1 MAVEIGGALD
11 GLKVIDLSRVLGGP
25 YCGQMLADHG
35 AEVIKIE
42 PPQGDETRTWGPP
55 FDKEGI
61 SAYFAGINRNKRTIA
76 LDLSKPEGREVLLK
90 LLAEAD
96 VLIDN
101 FKTGTMEKWGIGY
114 AETLAKKFPRL
125 VHARVS
131 GFGAD
136 GPLGGFPGYDAMVQA
151 SSGLVSV
158 NGSAESGPV
167 RIGVP
172 VVDLSTG
179 MNATIGIMMALYERN
194 RSGKG
199 QFVDATLYDS
209 AIALHQPHA
218 PNYFTAGQTPKL
230 VGNSHGS
237 LAPYSNFPT
246 KGRNIVVGAGNDGQ
260 FAKLTQML
268 GKPELAQDPRFKTN
282 KDRIA
287 HKPELEAELRALLKD
302 RDAVTFADELM
313 RGGVP
318 SGAVLE
324 VPDVMEHPHTK
335 HRGMVW
341 EKDGYRNVGN
351 PVKLS
356 RTPAGVRSKPKKFG
370 ADTKAV
376 LAEAGYSAAEIDRL
390 VASGIAL
397 TEIKKA

>member
-1 MAVEIGGALD
+1 MPEGSKGALE
-11 GLKVIDLSRVLGGP
+11 GLKVVDLSRVLGGP

-42 PPQGDETRTWGPP
+42 PPQGDETRGWGPP

-61 SAYFAGINRNKRTIA
+61 SAYFSGINRNKRTMA
-76 LDLSKPEGREVLLK
+76 LDLSKPEGRDVLLR
-90 LLAEAD
+90 LLEDTD

-114 AETLAKKFPRL
+114 ADTLSKKFPRL

-151 SSGLVSV
+151 SAGLVSV
-158 NGSAESGPV
+158 NGSPESGPV

-179 MNATIGIMMALYERN
+179 MNACIGILMALYERN

-209 AIALHQPHA
+209 AVALHQPHA
-218 PNYFTAGQTPKL
+218 PNYFVAGLKPKL

-246 KGRNIVVGAGNDGQ
+246 RTRNIVVGAGNDGQ
-260 FAKLTQML
+260 FRKLTQML
-268 GKPELAQDPRFKTN
+268 GKPELADDPRFKTN
-282 KDRIA
+282 KDRVA
-287 HKPELEAELRALLKD
+287 NKPALEAELRELLKD
-302 RDAVTFADELM
+302 RDAETFSQELM
-313 RGGVP
+313 KGGVP

-335 HRGMVW
+335 HRNMVW

-356 RTPAGVRSKPKKFG
+356 RTPAKVRSKPKKFG
-370 ADTKAV
+370 LDTRAV
-376 LAEAGYSAAEIDRL
+376 LTERGFTAQEVDRL
-390 VASGIAL
+390 IASGIAL
-397 TEIKKA
+397 EEIKKI

>member
-1 MAVEIGGALD
+1 MPGALE

-55 FDKEGI
+55 FDQEGI

-114 AETLAKKFPRL
+114 ADTLAKKFPRL

-131 GFGAD
+131 GFGED

-151 SSGLVSV
+151 SAGLVSV
-158 NGSAESGPV
+158 NGSPDSGPV
-167 RIGVP
+167 RVGVP

-179 MNATIGIMMALYERN
+179 MNACIGILMALYERN

-199 QFVDATLYDS
+199 QFIDATLYDS

-218 PNYFTAGQTPKL
+218 PNYFTAGQKPKL

-237 LAPYSNFPT
+237 LVPYSNFPT
-246 KGRNIVVGAGNDGQ
+246 KGRNIAIAAGNDGQ
-260 FAKLTQML
+260 FRKLAQML

-282 KDRIA
+282 KDRVA
-287 HKPELEAELRALLKD
+287 HRLELEAELRELLKD
-302 RDAVTFADELM
+302 RDADSFSIELM
-313 RGGVP
+313 QGGVP

-335 HRGMVW
+335 HRDMVW

-356 RTPAGVRSKPKKFG
+356 RTPPKVRSKPKKFG
-370 ADTKAV
+370 SDTKAV
-376 LAEAGYSAAEIDRL
+376 LAEAGYSATEIDAL
-390 VASGIAL
+390 VATGIAL
-397 TEIKKA
+397 IDIKKI

>member
-1 MAVEIGGALD
+1 MPEANPGALA

-35 AEVIKIE
+35 AEVIKVE
-42 PPQGDETRTWGPP
+42 PPQGDETRLWGPP
-55 FDKEGI
+55 FDQEGI

-76 LDLSKPEGREVLLK
+76 LDLSKPEGRDVLLK
-90 LLAEAD
+90 LLEQAD

-114 AETLAKKFPRL
+114 ADTLSKKFPRL
-125 VHARVS
+125 IHARVS

-158 NGSAESGPV
+158 NGSPESGPV

-179 MNATIGIMMALYERN
+179 MNACIGILMALYERN

-218 PNYFTAGQTPKL
+218 PNYFVAGAKPRL

-260 FAKLTQML
+260 FRKLTQML
-268 GKPELAQDPRFKTN
+268 GKPELAADPRFKTN
-282 KDRIA
+282 KDRVA
-287 HKPELEAELRALLKD
+287 NRPALEAELRALTKD
-302 RDAVTFADELM
+302 RDGESFANELM
-313 RGGVP
+313 ENGVP
-318 SGAVLE
+318 SGAVME

-356 RTPAGVRSKPKKFG
+356 RTPASPRSKPKPFG
-370 ADTKAV
+370 ADTRAV
-376 LAEAGYSAAEIDRL
+376 LSEHGYSAAEIDKL
-390 VASGIAL
+390 VASGMAL
-397 TEIKKA
+397 TEIRK

>member
-1 MAVEIGGALD
+1 
-11 GLKVIDLSRVLGGP
+11 
-25 YCGQMLADHG
+25 
-35 AEVIKIE
+35 VIKVE
-42 PPQGDETRTWGPP
+42 PPQGDETRSWGPP

-76 LDLSKPEGREVLLK
+76 LDLSKPEGRDVLLK

-114 AETLAKKFPRL
+114 AETLSKKFPGL

-151 SSGLVSV
+151 SAGLVSV
-158 NGSAESGPV
+158 NGAPEAGPV

-179 MNATIGIMMALYERN
+179 MNACMGILMALYERN

-209 AIALHQPHA
+209 AVALHQPHA
-218 PNYFTAGQTPKL
+218 PNYFMAGLKPKL
-230 VGNSHGS
+230 YGNSHGN
-237 LAPYSNFPT
+237 LAPYANFPT
-246 KGRNIVVGAGNDGQ
+246 KGRNIVIGAGNDAQ
-260 FAKLTQML
+260 FRKLVQML
-268 GKPELAQDPRFKTN
+268 GKPELADDPRFLTN
-282 KDRIA
+282 KDRLA
-287 HKPELEAELRALLKD
+287 HKPALEAELRALTKD
-302 RDAVTFADELM
+302 RDGESFANELM
-313 RGGVP
+313 KNGVP
-318 SGAVLE
+318 SGAVME
-324 VPDVMEHPHTK
+324 VPDVMEHPHTR
-335 HRGMVW
+335 HRDMVW

-356 RTPAGVRSKPKKFG
+356 RTPPAVRSKPKKFG
-370 ADTKAV
+370 ADTRAV
-376 LAEAGYSAAEIDRL
+376 LGEHGYSAGEIDRL

-397 TEIKKA
+397 TGPRK

>member
-1 MAVEIGGALD
+1 MPEGALH

-25 YCGQMLADHG
+25 YCSQMLADHG

-42 PPQGDETRTWGPP
+42 PPQGDETRGWGPP
-55 FDKEGI
+55 FDDDGI
-61 SAYFAGINRNKRTIA
+61 SAYFAGINRNKRTMA
-76 LDLSKPEGREVLLK
+76 LDLSKTKGRAVLLR
-90 LLAEAD
+90 LLEDAD

-114 AETLAKKFPRL
+114 ADTLSRKFPWL
-125 VHARVS
+125 IHARVS

-136 GPLGGFPGYDAMVQA
+136 GPLGGLPGYDAIVQA

-158 NGSAESGPV
+158 NGSPESGPV

-179 MNATIGIMMALYERN
+179 MNACIGILMALYERN

-199 QFVDATLYDS
+199 QFVDVALYDS

-218 PNYFTAGQTPKL
+218 PNYFMAGLRPKL

-237 LAPYSNFPT
+237 LAPYANFPT
-246 KGRNIVVGAGNDGQ
+246 RSGNIVVGAGNDGQ
-260 FAKLTQML
+260 FRKLCQML
-268 GKPELAQDPRFKTN
+268 GKPGLADDARFKTN
-282 KDRIA
+282 KDRVA
-287 HKPELEAELRALLKD
+287 HRSELEAELGALLED
-302 RDAVTFADELM
+302 RDADGLSQELM
-313 RGGVP
+313 KGGVP
-318 SGAVLE
+318 SGAVLD
-324 VPDVMEHPHTK
+324 VADVMEHPHTR

-356 RTPAGVRSKPKKFG
+356 RTPADVRSKPRKFG
-370 ADTKAV
+370 LDTRAV
-376 LAEAGYSAAEIDRL
+376 LSERGYSEAEIDKL
-390 VASGIAL
+390 VDSEIAL
-397 TEIKKA
+397 TEMRKS

>member
-1 MAVEIGGALD
+1 MGALD

-25 YCGQMLADHG
+25 YCAQMLADHG

-42 PPQGDETRTWGPP
+42 PPQGDETRLWGPP
-55 FDKEGI
+55 FDKDGV
-61 SAYFAGINRNKRTIA
+61 SAYFAGINRNKRTMA
-76 LDLSKPEGREVLLK
+76 LDLSKPAGREVLLK
-90 LLAEAD
+90 LLADAD
-96 VLIDN
+96 VLIEN

-114 AETLAKKFPRL
+114 DALSAKFPRL

-151 SSGLVSV
+151 SAGLVSV
-158 NGSAESGPV
+158 NGSPDGGPV

-179 MNATIGIMMALYERN
+179 MNACIGILMALYERN

-218 PNYFTAGQTPKL
+218 PNYFMAGQKPKL
-230 VGNSHGS
+230 HGNSHGN
-237 LAPYSNFPT
+237 LAPYANFPT
-246 KGRNIVVGAGNDGQ
+246 RGRNIVIGAGNDGQ
-260 FAKLTQML
+260 FRKLVQML
-268 GKPELAQDPRFKTN
+268 GKPEMADDPRFKTN
-282 KDRIA
+282 KDRLA
-287 HKPELEAELRALLKD
+287 HKAEMEAELRALTRD
-302 RDAVTFADELM
+302 RDGEAFANELM
-313 RGGVP
+313 QNGVP
-318 SGAVLE
+318 SGAVQE

-356 RTPAGVRSKPKKFG
+356 RTPPAVRSKPKTFG
-370 ADTKAV
+370 LDTRAV
-376 LAEAGYSAAEIDRL
+376 LAECGYSATEIDAL
-390 VASGIAL
+390 VAAGVAL
-397 TEIKKA
+397 TEIRKG

>member
-1 MAVEIGGALD
+1 MPLGSKGALE
-11 GLKVIDLSRVLGGP
+11 GLKVVDLSRVLGGP

-55 FDKEGI
+55 FDQEGI
-61 SAYFAGINRNKRTIA
+61 SAYFAGINRNKRTMA
-76 LDLSKPEGREVLLK
+76 LDISRPEGRDVLLR
-90 LLAEAD
+90 LLEGAD

-114 AETLAKKFPRL
+114 ADTLSRKFPRL
-125 VHARVS
+125 IHARVS
-131 GFGAD
+131 GFGSD
-136 GPLGGFPGYDAMVQA
+136 GPLGSLPGYDAIVQA

-158 NGSAESGPV
+158 NGSPDSGPV

-179 MNATIGIMMALYERN
+179 MNACIGILMALYERN

-199 QFVDATLYDS
+199 QFIDATLYDS

-218 PNYFTAGQTPKL
+218 PNYFMAGLRPKL
-230 VGNSHGS
+230 VGNSHAS
-237 LAPYSNFPT
+237 LAPYANFPARN
-246 KGRNIVVGAGNDGQ
+246 GNIVVGAGNDGQ
-260 FAKLTQML
+260 FRKLCQML
-268 GKPELAQDPRFKTN
+268 GKPELADDPRFKTN
-282 KDRIA
+282 KDRVA
-287 HKPELEAELRALLKD
+287 HRPELEAELRELLKD
-302 RDAVTFADELM
+302 RDADTFSQELM
-313 RGGVP
+313 KGGVP

-324 VPDVMEHPHTK
+324 VPEVMEHPHTR

-356 RTPAGVRSKPKKFG
+356 RTPAGVRSKPRKFG
-370 ADTKAV
+370 LDTKAV
-376 LAEAGYSAAEIDRL
+376 LAECGYSEAEIDKL
-390 VASGIAL
+390 IASGIAL
-397 TEIKKA
+397 TELRKG

>member
-1 MAVEIGGALD
+1 MPDANKGALD
-11 GLKVIDLSRVLGGP
+11 GLRVIDLSRVLGGP
-25 YCGQMLADHG
+25 YCAQMLADHG

-114 AETLAKKFPRL
+114 ADTLAKKFPRL

-131 GFGAD
+131 GFGED

-151 SSGLVSV
+151 SAGLVSV
-158 NGSAESGPV
+158 NGSPESGPV
-167 RIGVP
+167 RVGVP

-179 MNATIGIMMALYERN
+179 MNACIGILMALYERN

-199 QFVDATLYDS
+199 QFIDATLYDS

-218 PNYFTAGQTPKL
+218 PNYFTAGQKPKL

-237 LAPYSNFPT
+237 LVPYSNFPT
-246 KGRNIVVGAGNDGQ
+246 KGRNIAIAAGNDGQ
-260 FAKLTQML
+260 FRKLAQML

-282 KDRIA
+282 KDRVA
-287 HKPELEAELRALLKD
+287 HRLELEAELRELLKD
-302 RDAVTFADELM
+302 RDADSFSIELM
-313 RGGVP
+313 KGGVP

-356 RTPAGVRSKPKKFG
+356 RTPPGVRSKPKKFG
-370 ADTKAV
+370 TDTRAV
-376 LAEAGYSAAEIDRL
+376 LAEAGYSPAEIDRL

>member
-1 MAVEIGGALD
+1 MSGALE

-25 YCGQMLADHG
+25 YCAQMLADHG
-35 AEVIKIE
+35 AEVIKVE
-42 PPQGDETRTWGPP
+42 PPQGDETRLWGPP

-90 LLAEAD
+90 LLETAD

-114 AETLAKKFPRL
+114 ADTLSRKFPRL

-136 GPLGGFPGYDAMVQA
+136 GPMGGFPGYDAMVQA

-158 NGSAESGPV
+158 NGSADSGPV

-179 MNATIGIMMALYERN
+179 MNACIGILMALYERN

-199 QFVDATLYDS
+199 QFIDATLYDS

-218 PNYFTAGQTPKL
+218 PNYFVAGLKPKL

-260 FAKLTQML
+260 FRKLCQML
-268 GKPELAQDPRFKTN
+268 GKPELADDPRFKTN
-282 KDRIA
+282 KDRVA
-287 HKPELEAELRALLKD
+287 HKPELEAELRALTKD
-302 RDAVTFADELM
+302 RDGESFATELM
-313 RGGVP
+313 QNGVP

-356 RTPAGVRSKPKKFG
+356 RTPASPRSKPKKFG
-370 ADTKAV
+370 IDTRAV
-376 LAEAGYSAAEIDRL
+376 LAEAGYSAAEIERL

-397 TEIKKA
+397 TEIRKA